1 MKTATGTWRAAV
13 AIVIAACSHESLGPS
28 TGGGTAGLPAVAAKL
43 AFTIQPANAMAG
55 VVLSPA
61 VAVTIEDSL
70 GRPVAGATN
79 AVSVA
84 IDTGLS
90 GLSGTTTVTAV
101 NAVASFEDLSIQRAG
116 GYTLTA
122 SSGTLARATSG
133 SFTVTAAAPAEL
145 FFIQQPTNTWPA
157 QPIVPAVRVAVA
169 DAFGNAVPTGTNAIT
184 LAIATNPGRGT
195 LAGATTA
202 NTVSGVATFP
212 NLTIDRPGVGYT
224 LAATALGLLG
234 VTSAKF
240 AIHVPFAQVSA
251 GGDHACGVTPVG
263 AAYCWGA
270 GHGGSPAATAGGL
283 AFGAVSAGGQHTC
296 GVSPA
301 GVAYCW
307 GINTYGQ
314 LGTGDT
320 VNSPTPIAVAG
331 GLTFSALSAGGG
343 HTCGVSPGGVAYCW
357 GTNASGQ
364 LGTGDT
370 VSSATPVAVAG
381 GLTFAAVSAG
391 GQHTCGVS
399 PAGVVYCWGSD
410 RYGQLGDGDTVSSAT
425 PAAVPALSFAAVS
438 AGGQHTCGLTGG
450 GAVYC
455 WGSNGS
461 GELGN
466 GTRTNSA
473 TPVAVS
479 GGLTFVA
486 ASAGGAHTCA
496 VTSAHAAVC
505 WGRNASGELGDG
517 AFSFF
522 VPRTTPVGVSG
533 GLRFAGVST
542 GSNYTCGVSTVGA
555 TYCWGLNTL
564 GQLGAVSGQNC
575 AVNLWGKPT
584 APIPCSVIPVPLL
597 DPATTEPGLGSHDPG
612 LRVVAPPAAAGW
624 VLAAPRDG
632 ANPPPQTVSVTGGGG
647 GITVGTISSG
657 CLRASLDGSVTPATL
672 TVNATTGTLAPGTYA
687 ASVERAP

>member
-1 MKTATGTWRAAV
+1 M
-13 AIVIAACSHESLGPS
+13 SGPS
-28 TGGGTAGLPAVAAKL
+28 ILRRVGSPPHNPGIVVFALVSALTACNDGTGPKATPARL
-43 AFTIQPANAMAG
+43 AFTVQPTNATAG
-55 VVLSPA
+55 VALSA

-70 GRPVAGATN
+70 GRPVAGANN

-90 GLSGTTTVTAV
+90 GLLGTTTVTAV
-101 NAVASFEDLSIQRAG
+101 NAVATFGDLSIQRAG
-116 GYTLTA
+116 GYVLTA
-122 SSGTLARATSG
+122 SAGTLARATSA
-133 SFTVTAAAPAEL
+133 SFTVTAAAPAAL
-145 FFIQQPTNTWPA
+145 FFIQQPTSTWPA
-157 QPIVPAVRVAVA
+157 QPIVPAVLVAVA

-184 LAIATNPGRGT
+184 LAIATNPGGGT
-195 LAGATTA
+195 LAGTTTS

-212 NLTIDRPGVGYT
+212 NLTINRPGAGYT
-224 LAATALGLLG
+224 LAATALGLSG

-240 AIHVPFAQVSA
+240 AIHVPFAHVSA
-251 GGDHACGVTPVG
+251 GGDHACGVTPFG

-270 GHGGSPAATAGGL
+270 SYGGNPVAMAGGL
-283 AFGAVSAGGQHTC
+283 TFAAVNAGGQHTC

-307 GINTYGQ
+307 GRNTYGQ

-320 VNSPTPIAVAG
+320 VSSAAPLAVAG
-331 GLTFSALSAGGG
+331 GLTFGAVSAGGG
-343 HTCGVSPGGVAYCW
+343 HTCGVSPSGVAYCW
-357 GTNASGQ
+357 GSNASGQ

-370 VSSATPVAVAG
+370 VSSAIPLPVAG

-399 PAGVVYCWGSD
+399 RAGVVYCWGSN
-410 RYGQLGDGDTVSSAT
+410 RYGQVGNGDTVSSDK
-425 PAAVPALSFAAVS
+425 PVAVPGLSFAAVS
-438 AGGQHTCGLTGG
+438 TGSQHTCGLTGG

-466 GTRTNSA
+466 GTRTNST

-486 ASAGGAHTCA
+486 ASAGSAHTCA
-496 VTSAHAAVC
+496 VTLARAAFC

-522 VPRTTPVGVSG
+522 QPRTTPVGVSG
-533 GLRFAGVST
+533 RLLFAGVSA
-542 GSNYTCGVSTVGA
+542 GSQYTCGVSTA
-555 TYCWGLNTL
+555 SAAYCWGLNTL

-575 AVNLWGKPT
+575 AVNLFGKPT
-584 APIPCSVIPVPLL
+584 APVPCSVIPVPLL
-597 DPATTEPGLGSHDPG
+597 DPS
-612 LRVVAPPAAAGW
+612 APTAANANQ
-624 VLAAPRDG
+624 G
-632 ANPPPQTVSVTGGGG
+632 A
-647 GITVGTISSG
+647 SS
-657 CLRASLDGSVTPATL
+657 P
-672 TVNATTGTLAPGTYA
+672 
-687 ASVERAP
+687 